1 MAPFI
6 CHSPCEMHADLE
18 SALTQ
23 IFRSHSDAPQKQK
36 PINDLV
42 AAAGEGGVTP
52 AELVPLDL
60 GNQRTTALLNCLL
73 QLKRVRLAVKD
84 GQQNYL
90 FLSAA

>member
-1 MAPFI
+1 MI
-6 CHSPCEMHADLE
+6 
-18 SALTQ
+18 
-23 IFRSHSDAPQKQK
+23 
-36 PINDLV
+36 
-42 AAAGEGGVTP
+42 AAGEGGVTP

-90 FLSAA
+90 LLST